1 MMNMFGSSAPA
12 MFSSAA
18 INPPHELNCHLCGI
32 RLGQF
37 SGGRYGYNRNVCVSD
52 STHCKR
58 LFCDRLCYYCGCNT
72 SVVRLDTSLRAYAA
86 LIERE
91 IALVLQPQ

>member
-58 LFCDRLCYYCGCNT
+58 LRE
-72 SVVRLDTSLRAYAA
+72 VRQRDAA
-86 LIERE
+86 E
-91 IALVLQPQ
+91 LVEGRRNGRSCSSY